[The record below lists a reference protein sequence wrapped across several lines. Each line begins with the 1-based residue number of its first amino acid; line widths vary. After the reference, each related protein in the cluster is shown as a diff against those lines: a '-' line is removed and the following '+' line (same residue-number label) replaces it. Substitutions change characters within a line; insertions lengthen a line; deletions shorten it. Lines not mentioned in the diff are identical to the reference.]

1 MQKTFVKSKIHRA
14 TVTDADLKYNGSI
27 TIDEALLIAS
37 GIQPYE
43 LVHINN
49 LSNAAHWE
57 TYVIPGTAGQ
67 IVLNGPPSR
76 LFQKGDL
83 VVILG
88 MVTLSLG
95 EQVEHKT
102 VFVNEF
108 NEVVT
113 THKGTIKF

>member
-1 MQKTFVKSKIHRA
+1 MQKTFVKAKIHRA
-14 TVTDADLKYNGSI
+14 TVTDADLKYTGSV
-27 TIDEALLIAS
+27 TIDEALLTAS

-43 LVHINN
+43 LVHVNN

-57 TYVIPGTAGQ
+57 TYVIPGTTGQ

-83 VVILG
+83 VVVLG
-88 MVTLSLG
+88 MVTLSFG

-102 VFVNEF
+102 VFVNEQ
-108 NEVVT
+108 NQIVH
-113 THKGTIKF
+113 THTGTIRF